1 MTRTYPILI
10 MLLALLTACTA
21 APAVSPIV
29 TPPAVTIQNKSVP
42 GTPPAATPP
51 EPTPRATTVPLTQP
65 ATTTAATATPLVT
78 TTPTASSRPATETA
92 TPTTAT
98 TTRAPALTS
107 ATATATFAP
116 ARAYPFDRIF
126 IIVFENNGADT
137 ALSNPYF
144 KSLAARGAYLSNYH
158 GVGHPS
164 QPNYFALLSGAT
176 FVSDDGNHN
185 LPQTNLV
192 DLLEGAG
199 ITWKAY
205 QENYPGSCFS
215 GASAGAAAG
224 GFYARKHNPFIAFD
238 SVRNDPARCARI
250 VKADQLAADISA
262 DQLPAYSFYSP
273 NLNNDGHDRPLSFA
287 AQWFQ
292 SFIEPKLSDP
302 HFMRGTLVVVTFDET
317 DSDPGGANGNH
328 IYTLLLGAGVKAG
341 SVDASRYD
349 HYSLLRTVEDNF
361 ALGTLK
367 RADAS
372 ATPFAACNFGA
383 GCGQ

>member
-10 MLLALLTACTA
+10 TLLALLAACTTT
-21 APAVSPIV
+21 PAVPPVV
-29 TPPAVTIQNKSVP
+29 TPPAASILNKSVP
-42 GTPPAATPP
+42 GTPPAPGATSVP
-51 EPTPRATTVPLTQP
+51 EPTTTL
-65 ATTTAATATPLVT
+65 AAMATPAVIR
-78 TTPTASSRPATETA
+78 TPTASTKPDTRTVTPITA
-92 TPTTAT
+92 TAT
-98 TTRAPALTS
+98 LAPALIS
-107 ATATATFAP
+107 ATATTTFAP

-126 IIVFENNGADT
+126 IIVFENHGADT
-137 ALSNPYF
+137 ALSNSYF

-164 QPNYFALLSGAT
+164 QPNYLALIAGET
-176 FVSDDGNHN
+176 FVSDDAAHN

-192 DLLEGAG
+192 DLLERAG
-199 ITWKAY
+199 IAWKAY
-205 QENYPGSCFS
+205 QENYPGSCFN
-215 GASAGAAAG
+215 GAAAG
-224 GFYARKHNPFIAFD
+224 DADVGFYARKHNPFISFD
-238 SVRNDPARCARI
+238 SVRTYPARCAKI

-361 ALGTLK
+361 VLGTLK